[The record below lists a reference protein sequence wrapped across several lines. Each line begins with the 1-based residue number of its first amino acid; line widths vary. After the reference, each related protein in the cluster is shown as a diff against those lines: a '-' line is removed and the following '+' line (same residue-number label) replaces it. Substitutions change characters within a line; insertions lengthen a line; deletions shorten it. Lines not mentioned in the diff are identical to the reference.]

1 MLSLIVAMTPQR
13 VIGKEGRMP
22 WHLPADL
29 AWFKRNTLGKPVIMG
44 RKTWQSIGKALPGRR
59 NLVISRSS
67 SFEPVGA
74 ERVESLEAALQAVQD
89 SSEIMIIGGAQ
100 IYQQFLPQADRLYL
114 TLVDADLTGD
124 TYFPDYT
131 TYEWR
136 ELEPDLRRILEQ
148 TDPQVVDLR
157 LNPPM
162 ATIPATMRLTAALG
176 GSDTVIVLLSMVGGS
191 WQ

>member
-1 MLSLIVAMTPQR
+1 
-13 VIGKEGRMP
+13 MP

-67 SFEPVGA
+67 SFEPIGA
-74 ERVESLEAALQAVQD
+74 ERVESPEAALQAVQD
-89 SSEIMIIGGAQ
+89 SPEIMIIGGAQ
-100 IYQQFLPQADRLYL
+100 IYQQFLPQTDRLYL
-114 TLVDADLTGD
+114 TLVAADLTGD

-136 ELEPDLRRILEQ
+136 ELERINCPADANNPYPYTFLILE
-148 TDPQVVDLR
+148 R
-157 LNPPM
+157 L
-162 ATIPATMRLTAALG
+162 
-176 GSDTVIVLLSMVGGS
+176 S
-191 WQ
+191 

>member
-1 MLSLIVAMTPQR
+1 
-13 VIGKEGRMP
+13 MP

-136 ELEPDLRRILEQ
+136 ELERINCPADAKNPYPYTFLILE
-148 TDPQVVDLR
+148 R
-157 LNPPM
+157 L
-162 ATIPATMRLTAALG
+162 
-176 GSDTVIVLLSMVGGS
+176 S
-191 WQ
+191 

>member
-1 MLSLIVAMTPQR
+1 
-13 VIGKEGRMP
+13 MP

-124 TYFPDYT
+124 TYLPDYT

-136 ELEPDLRRILEQ
+136 ELERINYPADAKNPYPYTSLILE
-148 TDPQVVDLR
+148 R
-157 LNPPM
+157 L
-162 ATIPATMRLTAALG
+162 
-176 GSDTVIVLLSMVGGS
+176 S
-191 WQ
+191 